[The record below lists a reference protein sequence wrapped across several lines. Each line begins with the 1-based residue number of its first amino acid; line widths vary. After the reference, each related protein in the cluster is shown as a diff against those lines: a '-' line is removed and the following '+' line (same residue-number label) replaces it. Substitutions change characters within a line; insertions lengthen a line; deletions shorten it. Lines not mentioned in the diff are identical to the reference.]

1 MTPRDPQLEA
11 LTRQQADLF
20 NADAP
25 EDQRIRIY
33 EEIKRVQEQRRGRE

>member
-1 MTPRDPQLEA
+1 MTPRDPQLET
-11 LTRQQADLF
+11 LTRIQTSLF

-33 EEIKRVQEQRRGRE
+33 EEIKRVQEQRRDRG